1 MVPHLHPGSRKI
13 IVGVDGTHCR
23 SSSIYSAAFWRE
35 DGVLWKLIKGAANL
49 VNSSGF
55 VVPVEG
61 GTGARKSSPIISYE
75 GTRGSVVPLS
85 PQHDPST
92 IPTHSISHNPQTPR
106 RQRQRSALSQLPSSS
121 SSETPQ
127 THDRHHP
134 PSARRANH
142 PNFHPDTHTRWG
154 LVKVKKRNWGFGR
167 SVSGRHEGQEKG
179 SVGGRK
185 PRGRCRW

>member
-1 MVPHLHPGSRKI
+1 MWTGHIVVVAPSTRPRFGAKTGCCGSP
-13 IVGVDGTHCR
+13 
-23 SSSIYSAAFWRE
+23 A
-35 DGVLWKLIKGAANL
+35 VL
-49 VNSSGF
+49 
-55 VVPVEG
+55 
-61 GTGARKSSPIISYE
+61 SSPLKGVRE
-75 GTRGSVVPLS
+75 PANRHRLFPTRGHGDLWYRFPHNMTLLR
-85 PQHDPST
+85 

-127 THDRHHP
+127 THDPHYP